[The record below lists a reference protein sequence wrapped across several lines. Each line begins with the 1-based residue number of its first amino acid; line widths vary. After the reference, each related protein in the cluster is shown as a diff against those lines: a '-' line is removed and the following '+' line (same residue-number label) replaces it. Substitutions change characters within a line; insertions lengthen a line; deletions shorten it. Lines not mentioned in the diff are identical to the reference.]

1 MYLVSL
7 VLDVRLNTLTFKFFI
22 TLGTQ
27 IFAYGSVILL
37 QLPLHLLVLIL
48 KGKNTGSSQLTLTIC
63 GLSLH
68 LWLFIEIQLIE
79 FTLVKL
85 GQIVNPAKNTFL
97 TNPNILLH
105 YVIFSHQII
114 VNA

>member
-7 VLDVRLNTLTFKFFI
+7 VLDIRLNTLTFKFFI

-27 IFAYGSVILL
+27 IFAYGSLTLL

-48 KGKNTGSSQLTLTIC
+48 KGKNTGPSQLTLTMC

-68 LWLFIEIQLIE
+68 FRLFIEIKLNE

-85 GQIVNPAKNTFL
+85 VKKL
-97 TNPNILLH
+97 LILQKRP
-105 YVIFSHQII
+105 F
-114 VNA
+114 

>member
-22 TLGTQ
+22 TLETQ

-68 LWLFIEIQLIE
+68 L
-79 FTLVKL
+79 
-85 GQIVNPAKNTFL
+85 
-97 TNPNILLH
+97 
-105 YVIFSHQII
+105 
-114 VNA
+114 